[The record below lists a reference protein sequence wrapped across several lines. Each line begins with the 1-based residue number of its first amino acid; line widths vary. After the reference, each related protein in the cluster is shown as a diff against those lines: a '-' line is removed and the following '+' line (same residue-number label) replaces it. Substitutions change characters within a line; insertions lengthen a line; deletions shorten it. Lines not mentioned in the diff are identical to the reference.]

1 MVSNFK
7 PIDLPTFDL
16 VNELNLLIKNK
27 KIHWPK
33 ENQICINTLPTHP
46 DNYEIGS
53 GSLRLDWGNKKIVK
67 KSDGT
72 EEIFIPERIIPRE
85 ESDFN
90 QLCSVFKNTLFE
102 KVYSQLKTKYS
113 LGRVRLMKMKPKTC
127 LSWHQDM
134 CPRVHYPIV
143 TEKGC
148 LMIIENEVRHMPVN
162 TWWYTNTLPYHTAIN
177 SSNIERIHL
186 VASIL
191 I

>member
-1 MVSNFK
+1 MASNFT

-72 EEIFIPERIIPRE
+72 EEIFIPEGIIPRE

-90 QLCSVFKNTLFE
+90 
-102 KVYSQLKTKYS
+102 
-113 LGRVRLMKMKPKTC
+113 
-127 LSWHQDM
+127 
-134 CPRVHYPIV
+134 
-143 TEKGC
+143 
-148 LMIIENEVRHMPVN
+148 
-162 TWWYTNTLPYHTAIN
+162 
-177 SSNIERIHL
+177 
-186 VASIL
+186 
-191 I
+191 